1 VLCRNVILNKFG
13 KNDIALLFLPKV
25 RIIIISTKEL
35 EVMTVYYHRQLE
47 KTILK
52 AAGEFACITLYGAR
66 QTGKST
72 MVRTL
77 FDNIEYVTLDSS
89 RERALAKQDPELFLE
104 SHGTPLIIDEIQKAD
119 TLMEAIKIK
128 IDEAKLKCVKNGE
141 NTGLMYILTGS
152 NTHEI
157 RQKASETLAGR
168 TAIIEVGSLTECEK
182 RQIDGEAFVPDI
194 EMIKRKESKLSA
206 KNRFEVFDEVFKGG
220 MPEYWINNID
230 RTTFF
235 ESYITTYLEKDVSK
249 MINVDKLDDFRRF
262 MTITALR
269 TGQQVDYT
277 EIGRAVGIDSRT
289 AKGWISILEASGI
302 TMLLQPY
309 ANNLAKRIIKTP
321 KLYFLDTGLCA
332 YLCGWSDPRIL
343 EASPMAGA
351 FFETY
356 VVSEIVKSLRN
367 DGKRVEYT
375 LYYYRDRDQKEVDIL
390 YIKDQTIYPIEIKKG
405 IGKDNANKN
414 FSILDQYKMP
424 VATGLIIDTGESVLP
439 LNRNA
444 YYCPVGM
451 IGL

>member
-1 VLCRNVILNKFG
+1 
-13 KNDIALLFLPKV
+13 
-25 RIIIISTKEL
+25 
-35 EVMTVYYHRQLE
+35 MYYHRQLE
-47 KTILK
+47 KTVLK
-52 AAGEFACITLYGAR
+52 AADEFACVTLYGAR

-128 IDEAKLKCVKNGE
+128 IDEAKLNCVKNGE

-182 RQIDGEAFVPDI
+182 RQIEGEAFVPDI
-194 EMIKRKESKLSA
+194 EIIKSKKTKLLA

-332 YLCGWSDPRIL
+332 YLCGWSDPKIL

-424 VATGLIIDTGESVLP
+424 VATGLIIDTGESILP

>member
-1 VLCRNVILNKFG
+1 
-13 KNDIALLFLPKV
+13 
-25 RIIIISTKEL
+25 
-35 EVMTVYYHRQLE
+35 MYYHRQLE
-47 KTILK
+47 KTVLR

-128 IDEAKLKCVKNGE
+128 IDEAKLNCVKNGE

-182 RQIDGEAFVPDI
+182 RQIEGEAFVPDI
-194 EMIKRKESKLSA
+194 EIIKRKGSKLSA
-206 KNRFEVFDEVFKGG
+206 KNRYEVFEEIFKGG

-332 YLCGWSDPRIL
+332 YLCGWSDPKIL

-390 YIKDQTIYPIEIKKG
+390 YIKDQTIFPIEIKKG

-424 VATGLIIDTGESVLP
+424 VATGLIIDTGESILP

>member
-1 VLCRNVILNKFG
+1 
-13 KNDIALLFLPKV
+13 
-25 RIIIISTKEL
+25 
-35 EVMTVYYHRQLE
+35 MYYHRQLE
-47 KTILK
+47 KTVLR

-128 IDEAKLKCVKNGE
+128 IDEAKLNCVKNGE

-182 RQIDGEAFVPDI
+182 RQIEGEAFVPDI
-194 EMIKRKESKLSA
+194 EIIKRKGSKLSA
-206 KNRFEVFDEVFKGG
+206 KNRYEVFEEIFKGG

-269 TGQQVDYT
+269 TGLQVDYT

-332 YLCGWSDPRIL
+332 YLCGWSDPKIL

-390 YIKDQTIYPIEIKKG
+390 YIKDQTIFPIEIKKG

-424 VATGLIIDTGESVLP
+424 VATGLIIDTGESILP

>member
-1 VLCRNVILNKFG
+1 
-13 KNDIALLFLPKV
+13 
-25 RIIIISTKEL
+25 
-35 EVMTVYYHRQLE
+35 MTVYYHRQLE
-47 KTILK
+47 KTVLR

-128 IDEAKLKCVKNGE
+128 IDEAKLNCVKNGE

-182 RQIDGEAFVPDI
+182 RQIEGEAFVPDI
-194 EMIKRKESKLSA
+194 EIIKRKGSKLSA
-206 KNRFEVFDEVFKGG
+206 KNRYEVFEEIFKGG

-332 YLCGWSDPRIL
+332 YLCGWSDPKIL

-390 YIKDQTIYPIEIKKG
+390 YIKDQTIFPIEIKKG

-424 VATGLIIDTGESVLP
+424 VATGLIIDTGESILP

>member
-1 VLCRNVILNKFG
+1 
-13 KNDIALLFLPKV
+13 
-25 RIIIISTKEL
+25 
-35 EVMTVYYHRQLE
+35 MYYHRQLE
-47 KTILK
+47 KTVLK

-128 IDEAKLKCVKNGE
+128 IDEAKLNCVKNGE

-194 EMIKRKESKLSA
+194 EIIKSKKTKLLA
-206 KNRFEVFDEVFKGG
+206 KNRFEVFEEIFKGG

-332 YLCGWSDPRIL
+332 YLCGWSDPKIL

-424 VATGLIIDTGESVLP
+424 VATGLIIDTGESILP

>member
-1 VLCRNVILNKFG
+1 
-13 KNDIALLFLPKV
+13 
-25 RIIIISTKEL
+25 
-35 EVMTVYYHRQLE
+35 MYYHRQLE
-47 KTILK
+47 KTVLR

-128 IDEAKLKCVKNGE
+128 IDEAKLNCVKNGE

-182 RQIDGEAFVPDI
+182 RQIEGEAFVPDI
-194 EMIKRKESKLSA
+194 EIIKRKGSKLSA
-206 KNRFEVFDEVFKGG
+206 KNRYEVFEEIFKGG

-249 MINVDKLDDFRRF
+249 MINLDKLDDFRRF

-332 YLCGWSDPRIL
+332 YLCGWSDPKIL

-390 YIKDQTIYPIEIKKG
+390 YIKDQTIFPIEIKKG

-424 VATGLIIDTGESVLP
+424 VATGLIIDTGESILP

>member
-1 VLCRNVILNKFG
+1 
-13 KNDIALLFLPKV
+13 
-25 RIIIISTKEL
+25 
-35 EVMTVYYHRQLE
+35 MYYHRQLE
-47 KTILK
+47 KTVLK

-128 IDEAKLKCVKNGE
+128 IDEAKLNCVKNGE

-182 RQIDGEAFVPDI
+182 RQIEGEAFVPDI
-194 EMIKRKESKLSA
+194 EIIKSKKTKLLA

-332 YLCGWSDPRIL
+332 YLCGWSDPKIL

-424 VATGLIIDTGESVLP
+424 VATGLIIDTGESILP